1 MWNVSGLE
9 AVHRDYKSKGVKF
22 FFIYKALAHPELAG
36 DYVQPFTKEERLAH
50 ARQAEKQLGATI
62 PWIVDAMDN
71 RLKHALGNRPNSEF
85 LIDPEGR
92 IVRKR
97 AWSHPAEVRKDLE
110 ELVGPVERI
119 TREEDVKLNIE
130 PPLKAPAARGAVP
143 RLQRPRTV
151 AIVMEPKSEERGLP
165 FFAKLRAEATDE
177 LVSNGAGKLYLGFHL
192 DPFHNAHW
200 NNLTRPLSFKLDVP
214 EGAKFE
220 QTSGV
225 APKVQA
231 ISDTDPREFLL
242 DVKAWPKDQ
251 PLRLTVNYAACVGE
265 ETCHQVKQEYVLHR
279 RRDPDAGAA
288 RGEGAGFWDR
298 DEFAKQQL
306 AGDRDKDG
314 KLSRAE
320 VRGLVLPH
328 FDAFDTNKDGLLEF
342 EELKAVS
349 DWLNHHHQPGAM
361 RTDSTTNPPI
371 GLKVRP

>member
-36 DYVQPFTKEERLAH
+36 NYVQPFTLDERLAH

-85 LIDPEGR
+85 IVNPEGV

-97 AWSHPAEVRKDLE
+97 AWSHPAGVRKDLE
-110 ELVGPVERI
+110 ELIGPVERI
-119 TREEDVKLNIE
+119 TREEDVHLKIE
-130 PPLKAPAARGAVP
+130 LPIKAPAARGVVP
-143 RLQRPRTV
+143 RLNRPKTV
-151 AIVMEPKSEERGLP
+151 AVVMEPRIEDRGQP

-177 LVSNGAGKLYLGFHL
+177 LVSDGTGQLYLGFHL

-200 NNLTRPLSFKLDVP
+200 NNLTRPLSFKLEIPDD
-214 EGAKFE
+214 AKFE

-225 APKVQA
+225 APKVEA

-251 PLRLTVNYAACVGE
+251 PLRLNVTYAACVGE
-265 ETCHQVKQEYVLHR
+265 ETCHQIKQEYVLHR
-279 RRDPDAGAA
+279 RRDPDGGAA

-298 DEFAKQQL
+298 DEFAEQQL
-306 AGDRDKDG
+306 AGDKDQDG
-314 KLSRAE
+314 MLSRAE

-342 EELKAVS
+342 EELKTIS
-349 DWLNHHHQPGAM
+349 DWLNQHHQPGAM
-361 RTDSTTNPPI
+361 RTDSTAKPPI
-371 GLKVRP
+371 RLKAKP

>member
-9 AVHRDYKSKGVKF
+9 AVHRDYESKGVKF
-22 FFIYKALAHPELAG
+22 FFIYKALAHPELVG
-36 DYVQPFTKEERLAH
+36 DYVQPFTLDERLAH
-50 ARQAEKQLGATI
+50 ARQAEKQLGAAI

-85 LIDPEGR
+85 IVNPEGV

-97 AWSHPAEVRKDLE
+97 AWSHPGQVRTDLE

-119 TREEDVKLNIE
+119 TREEDVHLKIE
-130 PPLKAPAARGAVP
+130 LPLKAPAARDVVP

-151 AIVMEPKSEERGLP
+151 AIVMEPKIEERGQP

-177 LVSNGAGKLYLGFHL
+177 LVSDGAGKLYLGFHL

-200 NNLTRPLSFKLDVP
+200 NNLTRSLSFKIEVP
-214 EGAKFE
+214 DEAKFE

-225 APKVQA
+225 APKVDA

-251 PLRLTVNYAACVGE
+251 PLRLTVTYAACVGE
-265 ETCHQVKQEYVLHR
+265 ETCHQVKQEYVLYR
-279 RRDPDAGAA
+279 RRDPDGGAA

-298 DEFAKQQL
+298 DEFAQQQL
-306 AGDRDKDG
+306 AGDKDKDG
-314 KLSRAE
+314 KLSRSE

-328 FDAFDTNKDGLLEF
+328 FDDFDTNKDGLLEF
-342 EELKAVS
+342 EELKTVS
-349 DWLNHHHQPGAM
+349 DWLNQHHQPGAM
-361 RTDSTTNPPI
+361 RTDPTSRPPVR
-371 GLKVRP
+371 LKAKP

>member
-36 DYVQPFTKEERLAH
+36 DYVQPFTLTERLAH

-85 LIDPEGR
+85 IVNPEGV

-97 AWSHPAEVRKDLE
+97 AWSHPAQVRTDLE

-119 TREEDVKLNIE
+119 TREADVHLKIE
-130 PPLKAPAARGAVP
+130 LPLKAPAARGVVP
-143 RLQRPRTV
+143 RLKRPKTM
-151 AIVMEPKSEERGLP
+151 AIVMEPKIEERGQP

-177 LVSNGAGKLYLGFHL
+177 LVSDGAGQLYLGFHL

-200 NNLTRPLSFKLDVP
+200 NNLTRPLSFKLDLP
-214 EGAKFE
+214 DDAKFE

-225 APKVQA
+225 ASKVEA
-231 ISDTDPREFLL
+231 VSDTDPREFLL
-242 DVKAWPKDQ
+242 NVEAWPKDQ
-251 PLRLTVNYAACVGE
+251 PLRLTVTYAACVGE

-279 RRDPDAGAA
+279 RRDSDAGSA
-288 RGEGAGFWDR
+288 RGEGAGYWDR
-298 DEFAKQQL
+298 DEFAQQQL
-306 AGDRDKDG
+306 AGDKDKDG
-314 KLSRAE
+314 KLSRSE

-328 FDAFDTNKDGLLEF
+328 FDVFDTNKDGLLEF
-342 EELKAVS
+342 EELKSVS
-349 DWLNHHHQPGAM
+349 DWLNQHHEPGAM
-361 RTDSTTNPPI
+361 RKDPTSLPAKP
-371 GLKVRP
+371 LKAK

>member
-1 MWNVSGLE
+1 M
-9 AVHRDYKSKGVKF
+9 HRDYKSKGVKF

-36 DYVQPFTKEERLAH
+36 DYVQPFTLAERLAH

-85 LIDPEGR
+85 IVNPDGV

-97 AWSHPAEVRKDLE
+97 AWSHPAGVRKDLE
-110 ELVGPVERI
+110 ELIGPVERI
-119 TREEDVKLNIE
+119 TREEDVHLKVEL
-130 PPLKAPAARGAVP
+130 PLKAPAARGVVP

-151 AIVMEPKSEERGLP
+151 AIVMEPKIEDRGQT
-165 FFAKLRAEATDE
+165 FFAKLRAEATDQ
-177 LVSNGAGKLYLGFHL
+177 LVSDGVGQLYLGFHL

-200 NNLTRPLSFKLDVP
+200 NNLMRSLSFKLEVP
-214 EGAKFE
+214 EKAMFE

-225 APKVQA
+225 APKVEA

-251 PLRLTVNYAACVGE
+251 PLRLTVTYAACVGE
-265 ETCHQVKQEYVLHR
+265 EICHQVKQEYVLHR
-279 RRDPDAGAA
+279 RRDPDAGSA
-288 RGEGAGFWDR
+288 RGEGAGYWDR
-298 DEFAKQQL
+298 DEFAEQQL
-306 AGDRDKDG
+306 AGDKNKDG

-328 FDAFDTNKDGLLEF
+328 FDDFDTNKDDLLEF
-342 EELKAVS
+342 EELKAVA

-361 RTDSTTNPPI
+361 RIDSKTTPSKPSKANP
-371 GLKVRP
+371 